1 MRAVELGMAAS
12 PSARP
17 RKLLANL
24 VEKLEQTKAAAG
36 VDGGAADF
44 EKCKRFALSVYA
56 RADRGDRARPPSEV
70 PSESHVE
77 AFSAAGTFLR
87 ALEHFRDADRSS
99 ADEDL
104 ATRRQYAEWRA
115 WDLATAARER
125 RGASTVDERTPNETN
140 ETNETK
146 EEGADERDSSRAA
159 PSSSPSISTA
169 RFDSPTSP
177 TTTPPFPPPFDTQP
191 AVVAPI
197 PPSPIPSPASSAPRA
212 SPARQRRRSPPP
224 GAREG
229 ERWRPD
235 WGGGGPY
242 AVGDS
247 VLYSTDGEGT
257 GFALARVVAVDQS
270 VVPPAY
276 VVEIDGAERS
286 TEATRLAPPPD
297 PRMAR
302 PSRDAVGNGT
312 TEETVF
318 FAGVAADG
326 VDDAARAFVR
336 HDVGSTRVGSTRD
349 AFATVDEGDGRV
361 ANDDDDENRKARST
375 TNAFVES
382 KTTPRLDPD
391 ARNPEC
397 RNEAEK
403 FPTNARRERRAAF
416 VEAHELAMRAAQFLD
431 PERGDKRTAAECLRR
446 ALEALEAV

>member
-36 VDGGAADF
+36 VVDGGAADF

-87 ALEHFRDADRSS
+87 ALEHFGDADRSS
-99 ADEDL
+99 AGEDL

-115 WDLATAARER
+115 WDLATARRER

-140 ETNETK
+140 ETNE
-146 EEGADERDSSRAA
+146 EGADAA
-159 PSSSPSISTA
+159 PSSSPTPRFA

-177 TTTPPFPPPFDTQP
+177 TTPTPTPPFSPPFDTQP

-197 PPSPIPSPASSAPRA
+197 PPSPIPLPGSPAPRA

-247 VLYSTDGEGT
+247 ALYSTDGEGT
-257 GFALARVVAVDQS
+257 GFALTRVVAVDHS
-270 VVPPAY
+270 VAPPAY

-302 PSRDAVGNGT
+302 PSRDAVGSGT
-312 TEETVF
+312 TEETV
-318 FAGVAADG
+318 AGVVADG
-326 VDDAARAFVR
+326 IDDAAC
-336 HDVGSTRVGSTRD
+336 D
-349 AFATVDEGDGRV
+349 AFATVDEGDAAERPF
-361 ANDDDDENRKARST
+361 ANDDDDENAKARST
-375 TNAFVES
+375 TNA
-382 KTTPRLDPD
+382 TPPHLDAPRLDPD
-391 ARNPEC
+391 ARNPDAS
-397 RNEAEK
+397 NEAEK
-403 FPTNARRERRAAF
+403 TNARHEKRAAF

>member
-36 VDGGAADF
+36 VVDGGAADF

-87 ALEHFRDADRSS
+87 ALEHFGDADRSS
-99 ADEDL
+99 AGEDL

-115 WDLATAARER
+115 WDLATARRER

-140 ETNETK
+140 ETNE
-146 EEGADERDSSRAA
+146 EGADAA
-159 PSSSPSISTA
+159 PSSSPTPRFA

-177 TTTPPFPPPFDTQP
+177 TTPTTTPPFSPPFDTQP

-197 PPSPIPSPASSAPRA
+197 PPSPIPVPGSPAPRA

-247 VLYSTDGEGT
+247 ALYSTDGEGT
-257 GFALARVVAVDQS
+257 GFALTRVVAVDHS
-270 VVPPAY
+270 VTPPAY

-286 TEATRLAPPPD
+286 TEANRLAPPPD

-302 PSRDAVGNGT
+302 PSRDAVGSGT
-312 TEETVF
+312 TEETV
-318 FAGVAADG
+318 AGVVADG
-326 VDDAARAFVR
+326 IDDAAC
-336 HDVGSTRVGSTRD
+336 D
-349 AFATVDEGDGRV
+349 AFATVDEGDAAKRPF
-361 ANDDDDENRKARST
+361 ANDDDDENAKARST
-375 TNAFVES
+375 TNA
-382 KTTPRLDPD
+382 TPPHLDAPHLDAPRLDPD
-391 ARNPEC
+391 ARNPDAS
-397 RNEAEK
+397 NEAEK
-403 FPTNARRERRAAF
+403 TNARHEKRAAF

>member
-36 VDGGAADF
+36 VVDGGAADF

-70 PSESHVE
+70 PSKSHVE

-87 ALEHFRDADRSS
+87 ALEHFGDADRSS

-140 ETNETK
+140 E
-146 EEGADERDSSRAA
+146 ERAEKGDSSRAA
-159 PSSSPSISTA
+159 PSLSPTPTA
-169 RFDSPTSP
+169 RFDSPTP
-177 TTTPPFPPPFDTQP
+177 PPTTPPFPPPFDTQP

-197 PPSPIPSPASSAPRA
+197 LPSPIPSPGSPAPRA

-247 VLYSTDGEGT
+247 ALYSTDGEGT
-257 GFALARVVAVDQS
+257 GFALTRVVAVDHS
-270 VVPPAY
+270 VAPPAY

-302 PSRDAVGNGT
+302 PSRDAVGSGT
-312 TEETVF
+312 TEETV
-318 FAGVAADG
+318 AGVVADG
-326 VDDAARAFVR
+326 IDDAAC
-336 HDVGSTRVGSTRD
+336 H
-349 AFATVDEGDGRV
+349 AFATVDEGDAAERPF
-361 ANDDDDENRKARST
+361 ANDDDDENAKARST
-375 TNAFVES
+375 TNA
-382 KTTPRLDPD
+382 TPPRLDPD
-391 ARNPEC
+391 ARNPDAS
-397 RNEAEK
+397 NEAEK
-403 FPTNARRERRAAF
+403 TNARHEKRAAF
-416 VEAHELAMRAAQFLD
+416 VEAHELAMRAARFLD

>member
-17 RKLLANL
+17 RKLLAKL

-36 VDGGAADF
+36 VVDGGAADF
-44 EKCKRFALSVYA
+44 EKCKRFALYVYA

-87 ALEHFRDADRSS
+87 ALEHFGDADRSS
-99 ADEDL
+99 AGEDL

-115 WDLATAARER
+115 WDLATAAREL

-140 ETNETK
+140 ETNE
-146 EEGADERDSSRAA
+146 EGADAA
-159 PSSSPSISTA
+159 PSSSPTPRFA

-177 TTTPPFPPPFDTQP
+177 TTPTTTPSFSPPFDTQP

-197 PPSPIPSPASSAPRA
+197 PPSHIPLPGSPAPRA
-212 SPARQRRRSPPP
+212 SPVRQRRRSPPP

-247 VLYSTDGEGT
+247 ALYSTDGEGT
-257 GFALARVVAVDQS
+257 GFALTRVVAVDHS
-270 VVPPAY
+270 VAPPAY

-302 PSRDAVGNGT
+302 PSRDAVGSGT
-312 TEETVF
+312 TEETV
-318 FAGVAADG
+318 AGVVADG
-326 VDDAARAFVR
+326 IDDAAC
-336 HDVGSTRVGSTRD
+336 D
-349 AFATVDEGDGRV
+349 AFASVDEGDAAERPF
-361 ANDDDDENRKARST
+361 ANDDDDEKAKARST
-375 TNAFVES
+375 TNA
-382 KTTPRLDPD
+382 TPPHLDAPRLDAPRLDPD
-391 ARNPEC
+391 ARNPDAS
-397 RNEAEK
+397 NEAEK
-403 FPTNARRERRAAF
+403 TNARHEKRAAF

>member
-36 VDGGAADF
+36 VVDGGAADF

-87 ALEHFRDADRSS
+87 ALEHFGDADRSS
-99 ADEDL
+99 AGEDL

-115 WDLATAARER
+115 WDLATARRER

-140 ETNETK
+140 ETNE
-146 EEGADERDSSRAA
+146 EGADAA
-159 PSSSPSISTA
+159 PSSSPTPRFA

-177 TTTPPFPPPFDTQP
+177 TTPTTTPPFSPPFDTQP

-197 PPSPIPSPASSAPRA
+197 PPSPIPLPGSPAPRA

-247 VLYSTDGEGT
+247 ALYSTDGEGT
-257 GFALARVVAVDQS
+257 GFALTRVVAVDHS
-270 VVPPAY
+270 VAPPAY

-302 PSRDAVGNGT
+302 RSRDAVGSGT
-312 TEETVF
+312 TEETV
-318 FAGVAADG
+318 AGVVADG
-326 VDDAARAFVR
+326 IDDAAC
-336 HDVGSTRVGSTRD
+336 D
-349 AFATVDEGDGRV
+349 AFATVDEGDAAEIPF
-361 ANDDDDENRKARST
+361 ANDDDDENAKARST
-375 TNAFVES
+375 TNA
-382 KTTPRLDPD
+382 TPPHLDAPRLDPD
-391 ARNPEC
+391 ARNPDAS
-397 RNEAEK
+397 NEAEK
-403 FPTNARRERRAAF
+403 TNARHEKRAAF

>member
-1 MRAVELGMAAS
+1 MAAS

-36 VDGGAADF
+36 VVDGGAADF

-87 ALEHFRDADRSS
+87 ALEHFGDADRSS
-99 ADEDL
+99 AGEDL

-115 WDLATAARER
+115 WDLATARRER

-140 ETNETK
+140 ETNE
-146 EEGADERDSSRAA
+146 EGADAA
-159 PSSSPSISTA
+159 PSSSPTPRFA

-177 TTTPPFPPPFDTQP
+177 TTPTTTPPFSPPFDTQP

-197 PPSPIPSPASSAPRA
+197 PPSPIPSPGSPAPRA

-247 VLYSTDGEGT
+247 ALYSTDGEGT
-257 GFALARVVAVDQS
+257 GFALTRVVAVDHS
-270 VVPPAY
+270 VAPPAY

-302 PSRDAVGNGT
+302 PSRDAVGSGT
-312 TEETVF
+312 TEETV
-318 FAGVAADG
+318 AGVVADG
-326 VDDAARAFVR
+326 IDDAAC
-336 HDVGSTRVGSTRD
+336 D
-349 AFATVDEGDGRV
+349 AFATVDEGDAAERPF
-361 ANDDDDENRKARST
+361 ANDDDDENAKARST
-375 TNAFVES
+375 TNA
-382 KTTPRLDPD
+382 TPPHLDAPRLDPD
-391 ARNPEC
+391 ARNPDAS
-397 RNEAEK
+397 NEAEK
-403 FPTNARRERRAAF
+403 TNARHEKRAAF

>member
-36 VDGGAADF
+36 VVDGGAADF

-87 ALEHFRDADRSS
+87 ALEHFGDADRSS
-99 ADEDL
+99 AGEDL
-104 ATRRQYAEWRA
+104 ASRRQYAEWRA
-115 WDLATAARER
+115 WDLATARRER

-140 ETNETK
+140 ETNE
-146 EEGADERDSSRAA
+146 EGADAA
-159 PSSSPSISTA
+159 PSSSPTPRFA

-177 TTTPPFPPPFDTQP
+177 TTPTTTPPFSPPFDTQP
-191 AVVAPI
+191 ALVAPI
-197 PPSPIPSPASSAPRA
+197 PPSAIPLPGSPAPRA

-247 VLYSTDGEGT
+247 ALYSTDGEGT
-257 GFALARVVAVDQS
+257 GFALARVVAVDHS
-270 VVPPAY
+270 VSPPAY

-302 PSRDAVGNGT
+302 LSRDAVGSGT
-312 TEETVF
+312 TEETV
-318 FAGVAADG
+318 AGVVADG
-326 VDDAARAFVR
+326 IDDAAC
-336 HDVGSTRVGSTRD
+336 D
-349 AFATVDEGDGRV
+349 AFATVDEGDAAERPF
-361 ANDDDDENRKARST
+361 ANDDDDENAKARST
-375 TNAFVES
+375 TNA
-382 KTTPRLDPD
+382 TPPHLDAPRLDPD
-391 ARNPEC
+391 ARNPDAS
-397 RNEAEK
+397 NEAEK
-403 FPTNARRERRAAF
+403 TNARHEKRAAF

>member
-36 VDGGAADF
+36 VVDGGAADF

-87 ALEHFRDADRSS
+87 ALEHFGDADRSS
-99 ADEDL
+99 AGEDL

-115 WDLATAARER
+115 WDLATARRER

-140 ETNETK
+140 ETNE
-146 EEGADERDSSRAA
+146 EGADAA
-159 PSSSPSISTA
+159 PSSSPTPRFA

-177 TTTPPFPPPFDTQP
+177 TTPTTTPPFSPPFDTQP

-197 PPSPIPSPASSAPRA
+197 PPSPIPSPGSPAPRA

-247 VLYSTDGEGT
+247 ALYSTDGEGT
-257 GFALARVVAVDQS
+257 GFALTRVVAVDHS
-270 VVPPAY
+270 VAPPAY

-302 PSRDAVGNGT
+302 PSRDAVGSGT
-312 TEETVF
+312 TEETV
-318 FAGVAADG
+318 AGVVADG
-326 VDDAARAFVR
+326 IDDAAC
-336 HDVGSTRVGSTRD
+336 D
-349 AFATVDEGDGRV
+349 AFATVDEGDAAERPF
-361 ANDDDDENRKARST
+361 ANDDDDENAKARST
-375 TNAFVES
+375 TNA
-382 KTTPRLDPD
+382 TPPHLDAPRLDPD
-391 ARNPEC
+391 ARNPDAS
-397 RNEAEK
+397 NEAEK
-403 FPTNARRERRAAF
+403 TNARHEKRAAF

>member
-36 VDGGAADF
+36 VVDGGAADF

-87 ALEHFRDADRSS
+87 ALEHFGDADRSS
-99 ADEDL
+99 AGEDL

-140 ETNETK
+140 ETNE
-146 EEGADERDSSRAA
+146 EGADAA
-159 PSSSPSISTA
+159 PSSSPTPRFA

-177 TTTPPFPPPFDTQP
+177 TTPTTTPSFSPPFDTQP

-197 PPSPIPSPASSAPRA
+197 PPSPIPLPGSPAPRA

-247 VLYSTDGEGT
+247 ALYSTDGEGT
-257 GFALARVVAVDQS
+257 GFALTRVVAVDHS
-270 VVPPAY
+270 VAPPAY

-302 PSRDAVGNGT
+302 PSRDAVGSGT
-312 TEETVF
+312 TEETV
-318 FAGVAADG
+318 AGVVADG
-326 VDDAARAFVR
+326 IDDAAC
-336 HDVGSTRVGSTRD
+336 D
-349 AFATVDEGDGRV
+349 AFATVDEGDAAERPF
-361 ANDDDDENRKARST
+361 ANDDDEENAKARST
-375 TNAFVES
+375 TNA
-382 KTTPRLDPD
+382 TPPRLDPD
-391 ARNPEC
+391 ARNPDAS
-397 RNEAEK
+397 NEAEK
-403 FPTNARRERRAAF
+403 TNARHEKRAAF
-416 VEAHELAMRAAQFLD
+416 VEAHELAMRAARFLD
-431 PERGDKRTAAECLRR
+431 PERGDTRTAAECLRR

>member
-1 MRAVELGMAAS
+1 MAAS

-36 VDGGAADF
+36 VVDGGAADF

-87 ALEHFRDADRSS
+87 ALEHFGDADRSS
-99 ADEDL
+99 AGEDL

-115 WDLATAARER
+115 WDLATARRER

-140 ETNETK
+140 ETNE
-146 EEGADERDSSRAA
+146 EGADAA
-159 PSSSPSISTA
+159 PSSSPTPRFA

-177 TTTPPFPPPFDTQP
+177 TTPTTTPPFSPPFDTQP

-197 PPSPIPSPASSAPRA
+197 PPSPIPVPGSPAPRA

-247 VLYSTDGEGT
+247 ALYSTDGEGT
-257 GFALARVVAVDQS
+257 GFALTRVVAVDHS
-270 VVPPAY
+270 VAPPAY

-302 PSRDAVGNGT
+302 PSRDAVGSGT
-312 TEETVF
+312 TEETV
-318 FAGVAADG
+318 AGVVADG
-326 VDDAARAFVR
+326 IDDAAC
-336 HDVGSTRVGSTRD
+336 D
-349 AFATVDEGDGRV
+349 AFATVDEGAAAERPF
-361 ANDDDDENRKARST
+361 ANDDDDENAKARST
-375 TNAFVES
+375 TNA
-382 KTTPRLDPD
+382 TPPHLDAPRLDPD
-391 ARNPEC
+391 ARNPDAS
-397 RNEAEK
+397 NEAEK
-403 FPTNARRERRAAF
+403 TNARHEKRAAF
-416 VEAHELAMRAAQFLD
+416 VEAHELAMRAAQFMD

>member
-36 VDGGAADF
+36 VVDGGAADF

-87 ALEHFRDADRSS
+87 ALEHFGYADRSS
-99 ADEDL
+99 AGEDL

-115 WDLATAARER
+115 WDLATARRER

-140 ETNETK
+140 ETNE
-146 EEGADERDSSRAA
+146 EGADAA
-159 PSSSPSISTA
+159 PSSSPTPRFA

-177 TTTPPFPPPFDTQP
+177 TTPTTTPPFSPPFDTQP

-197 PPSPIPSPASSAPRA
+197 PPSPIPVPGSPAPRA

-247 VLYSTDGEGT
+247 ALYSTDGEGT
-257 GFALARVVAVDQS
+257 GFALTHVVAVDHS
-270 VVPPAY
+270 VTPPAY

-302 PSRDAVGNGT
+302 PSRDAVGSGT
-312 TEETVF
+312 TEETV
-318 FAGVAADG
+318 AGVVADG
-326 VDDAARAFVR
+326 IDDAAC
-336 HDVGSTRVGSTRD
+336 D
-349 AFATVDEGDGRV
+349 AFATVDEGDAAERPF
-361 ANDDDDENRKARST
+361 ANDDDDENAKARST
-375 TNAFVES
+375 TNA
-382 KTTPRLDPD
+382 TPPHLDAPRLDPD
-391 ARNPEC
+391 ARNPDAS
-397 RNEAEK
+397 NEAEK
-403 FPTNARRERRAAF
+403 TNARHEKRAAF

>member
-36 VDGGAADF
+36 VVDGGAADF

-87 ALEHFRDADRSS
+87 ALEHFGDADRSS
-99 ADEDL
+99 AGEDL

-115 WDLATAARER
+115 WDLATARRER

-140 ETNETK
+140 ETNE
-146 EEGADERDSSRAA
+146 EGADAA
-159 PSSSPSISTA
+159 PSSSPTPRFA

-177 TTTPPFPPPFDTQP
+177 TTPTTTPPFSPPFDTQP

-197 PPSPIPSPASSAPRA
+197 PPSPIPSPGSPAPRA

-247 VLYSTDGEGT
+247 ALYSTDGEGT
-257 GFALARVVAVDQS
+257 GFALTRVVAVDHS
-270 VVPPAY
+270 VAPPAY

-302 PSRDAVGNGT
+302 PSRDAVGSGT
-312 TEETVF
+312 TEETV
-318 FAGVAADG
+318 AGVVADG
-326 VDDAARAFVR
+326 IDDAAC
-336 HDVGSTRVGSTRD
+336 D
-349 AFATVDEGDGRV
+349 AFATVDEGDAAERPV
-361 ANDDDDENRKARST
+361 ANDDDDENAKARST
-375 TNAFVES
+375 TNA
-382 KTTPRLDPD
+382 TPPHLDAPRLDPD
-391 ARNPEC
+391 ARNPDAS
-397 RNEAEK
+397 NEAEK
-403 FPTNARRERRAAF
+403 TNARHEKRAAF

>member
-1 MRAVELGMAAS
+1 M
-12 PSARP
+12 
-17 RKLLANL
+17 
-24 VEKLEQTKAAAG
+24 
-36 VDGGAADF
+36 
-44 EKCKRFALSVYA
+44 
-56 RADRGDRARPPSEV
+56 
-70 PSESHVE
+70 
-77 AFSAAGTFLR
+77 
-87 ALEHFRDADRSS
+87 
-99 ADEDL
+99 
-104 ATRRQYAEWRA
+104 
-115 WDLATAARER
+115 
-125 RGASTVDERTPNETN
+125 
-140 ETNETK
+140 
-146 EEGADERDSSRAA
+146 
-159 PSSSPSISTA
+159 
-169 RFDSPTSP
+169 
-177 TTTPPFPPPFDTQP
+177 
-191 AVVAPI
+191 
-197 PPSPIPSPASSAPRA
+197 
-212 SPARQRRRSPPP
+212 
-224 GAREG
+224 
-229 ERWRPD
+229 
-235 WGGGGPY
+235 
-242 AVGDS
+242 
-247 VLYSTDGEGT
+247 LYSTDGEGT

-302 PSRDAVGNGT
+302 PSRDAVGSGT

-349 AFATVDEGDGRV
+349 AFATVDEGDGLV

>member
-140 ETNETK
+140 ETNE
-146 EEGADERDSSRAA
+146 EGADAA

-197 PPSPIPSPASSAPRA
+197 LPSPIPSPGSSAPLA

-247 VLYSTDGEGT
+247 ALYSTDGEGT
-257 GFALARVVAVDQS
+257 GFALTRVVAVDHS
-270 VVPPAY
+270 VAPPAY

-302 PSRDAVGNGT
+302 PSRDAVGSGT
-312 TEETVF
+312 TEETV
-318 FAGVAADG
+318 AGVAADG

-349 AFATVDEGDGRV
+349 AFATVDEGDGLV

-375 TNAFVES
+375 TNATPP

-403 FPTNARRERRAAF
+403 TNARRERRAAF

>member
-70 PSESHVE
+70 PSKSHVE

-87 ALEHFRDADRSS
+87 ALEHFGDADRSS

-140 ETNETK
+140 E
-146 EEGADERDSSRAA
+146 EGADERDSSRAA

-169 RFDSPTSP
+169 RFDSPTMT
-177 TTTPPFPPPFDTQP
+177 TTTPPFPPPFDTQT

-197 PPSPIPSPASSAPRA
+197 PPSPNPAPGSPAPLA

-224 GAREG
+224 DAREG

-276 VVEIDGAERS
+276 VVDIDGAERS
-286 TEATRLAPPPD
+286 TEATRLAPPPN

-302 PSRDAVGNGT
+302 PSRDAVGSGT
-312 TEETVF
+312 TEETV
-318 FAGVAADG
+318 AGVAADG
-326 VDDAARAFVR
+326 VHDAAHAFVR
-336 HDVGSTRVGSTRD
+336 HDVDSTRVGSTRD
-349 AFATVDEGDGRV
+349 AFATVDEGDELV
-361 ANDDDDENRKARST
+361 ANDDDDDDEKRMARST
-375 TNAFVES
+375 TNATPP

-391 ARNPEC
+391 ARNPDC

-403 FPTNARRERRAAF
+403 TNARRERRAAF

-431 PERGDKRTAAECLRR
+431 PERGDKRNAAECLRR

>member
-36 VDGGAADF
+36 VVDGGAADF

-87 ALEHFRDADRSS
+87 ALEHFGDADRSS
-99 ADEDL
+99 AGEDL

-115 WDLATAARER
+115 WDLATARRER

-140 ETNETK
+140 ETNE
-146 EEGADERDSSRAA
+146 EGADAA
-159 PSSSPSISTA
+159 PSSSPTPRFA

-177 TTTPPFPPPFDTQP
+177 TTPTTTPPFSPPFDTQP

-197 PPSPIPSPASSAPRA
+197 PPSPIPLPGSPAPRA

-247 VLYSTDGEGT
+247 ALYSTDGEGT
-257 GFALARVVAVDQS
+257 GFALTRVVAVDHS
-270 VVPPAY
+270 VTPPAY

-302 PSRDAVGNGT
+302 PSRDAVGSGT
-312 TEETVF
+312 TEETV
-318 FAGVAADG
+318 AGVVADG
-326 VDDAARAFVR
+326 IDDAAC
-336 HDVGSTRVGSTRD
+336 D
-349 AFATVDEGDGRV
+349 AFATVDEGDAAERPF
-361 ANDDDDENRKARST
+361 ANDDDDENAKARST
-375 TNAFVES
+375 TNA
-382 KTTPRLDPD
+382 TPPHLDAPRLDPD
-391 ARNPEC
+391 ARNPDAS
-397 RNEAEK
+397 NEAEK
-403 FPTNARRERRAAF
+403 TNARHEKRAAF

>member
-36 VDGGAADF
+36 VVDGGAADF

-87 ALEHFRDADRSS
+87 ALEHFGDADRSS
-99 ADEDL
+99 AGEDL

-115 WDLATAARER
+115 WDLATARRER

-140 ETNETK
+140 ETNE
-146 EEGADERDSSRAA
+146 EGADAA
-159 PSSSPSISTA
+159 PSSSPTPRFA

-177 TTTPPFPPPFDTQP
+177 TTPTTTPPFSPPFDTQP

-197 PPSPIPSPASSAPRA
+197 PPSPIPVPGSPAPRA

-247 VLYSTDGEGT
+247 ALYSTDGEGT
-257 GFALARVVAVDQS
+257 GFALTRVVAVDHS
-270 VVPPAY
+270 VTPPAY

-286 TEATRLAPPPD
+286 TEANRLAPPPD

-302 PSRDAVGNGT
+302 PSRDAVGSGT
-312 TEETVF
+312 TEETV
-318 FAGVAADG
+318 AGVVADG
-326 VDDAARAFVR
+326 IDDAAC
-336 HDVGSTRVGSTRD
+336 D
-349 AFATVDEGDGRV
+349 AFATVDEGDAAERPF
-361 ANDDDDENRKARST
+361 ANDDDDENAKARST
-375 TNAFVES
+375 TNA
-382 KTTPRLDPD
+382 TPPHLDAPRLDPD
-391 ARNPEC
+391 ARNPDAS
-397 RNEAEK
+397 NEAEK
-403 FPTNARRERRAAF
+403 TNARHEKRAAF

>member
-36 VDGGAADF
+36 VVDGGAADF

-87 ALEHFRDADRSS
+87 ALEHFGDADRSS
-99 ADEDL
+99 AGEDL

-115 WDLATAARER
+115 WDLATARRER

-140 ETNETK
+140 ETNE
-146 EEGADERDSSRAA
+146 EGADAA
-159 PSSSPSISTA
+159 PSSSPTPRFA

-177 TTTPPFPPPFDTQP
+177 TTPTTTPPFSPPFDTQP

-197 PPSPIPSPASSAPRA
+197 PPSPIPLPGSPAPRA

-247 VLYSTDGEGT
+247 ALYSTDGEGT
-257 GFALARVVAVDQS
+257 GFALTRVVAVDHS
-270 VVPPAY
+270 VAPPAY

-302 PSRDAVGNGT
+302 RSRDAVGSGT
-312 TEETVF
+312 TEETV
-318 FAGVAADG
+318 AGVVADG
-326 VDDAARAFVR
+326 IDDAAC
-336 HDVGSTRVGSTRD
+336 D
-349 AFATVDEGDGRV
+349 AFATVDEGDAAERPF
-361 ANDDDDENRKARST
+361 ANDDDDENAKARST
-375 TNAFVES
+375 TNA
-382 KTTPRLDPD
+382 TPPHLDAPRLDAPRLDPD
-391 ARNPEC
+391 ARNPDAS
-397 RNEAEK
+397 NEAEK
-403 FPTNARRERRAAF
+403 TNARHEKRAAF

>member
-1 MRAVELGMAAS
+1 MAAS

-36 VDGGAADF
+36 VVDGGAADF

-87 ALEHFRDADRSS
+87 ALEHFGDADRSS
-99 ADEDL
+99 AGEDL

-115 WDLATAARER
+115 WDLATARRER

-140 ETNETK
+140 ETNE
-146 EEGADERDSSRAA
+146 EGADAA
-159 PSSSPSISTA
+159 PSSSPTPRFA

-177 TTTPPFPPPFDTQP
+177 TTPTTTPPFSPPFDTQP

-197 PPSPIPSPASSAPRA
+197 PPSPIPLPGSPAPRA

-247 VLYSTDGEGT
+247 ALYSTDGEGT
-257 GFALARVVAVDQS
+257 GFALTRVVAVDHS
-270 VVPPAY
+270 VTPPAY

-302 PSRDAVGNGT
+302 PSRDAVGSGT
-312 TEETVF
+312 TEETV
-318 FAGVAADG
+318 AGVVADG
-326 VDDAARAFVR
+326 IDDAAC
-336 HDVGSTRVGSTRD
+336 D
-349 AFATVDEGDGRV
+349 AFATVDEGNAAEIPF
-361 ANDDDDENRKARST
+361 ANDDDDENAKARST
-375 TNAFVES
+375 TNA
-382 KTTPRLDPD
+382 TPPHLDAPRLDPD
-391 ARNPEC
+391 ARNPDAS
-397 RNEAEK
+397 NEAEK
-403 FPTNARRERRAAF
+403 TNARHEKRAAF

>member
-36 VDGGAADF
+36 VVDGGAADF

-87 ALEHFRDADRSS
+87 ALEHFGDADRSS
-99 ADEDL
+99 AGEDL

-115 WDLATAARER
+115 WDLATARRER

-140 ETNETK
+140 ETNE
-146 EEGADERDSSRAA
+146 EGADAA
-159 PSSSPSISTA
+159 PSSSPTPRFA

-177 TTTPPFPPPFDTQP
+177 TTPTTTPPFSPPFDTQP

-197 PPSPIPSPASSAPRA
+197 PPSPIPLPGSPAPRA

-247 VLYSTDGEGT
+247 ALYSTDGEGT
-257 GFALARVVAVDQS
+257 GFALTRVVAVDHS
-270 VVPPAY
+270 VAPPAY

-302 PSRDAVGNGT
+302 PSRDAVGSGT
-312 TEETVF
+312 TEETV
-318 FAGVAADG
+318 AGVVADG
-326 VDDAARAFVR
+326 IDDAAC
-336 HDVGSTRVGSTRD
+336 D
-349 AFATVDEGDGRV
+349 AFATVDEGDAAERPF
-361 ANDDDDENRKARST
+361 ANDDDDENAKARST
-375 TNAFVES
+375 TNA
-382 KTTPRLDPD
+382 TPPHLDAPRLDPD
-391 ARNPEC
+391 ARNPDAS
-397 RNEAEK
+397 NEAEK
-403 FPTNARRERRAAF
+403 TNARHEKRAAF

>member
-36 VDGGAADF
+36 VVDGGAADF

-87 ALEHFRDADRSS
+87 ALEHFGDADRSS
-99 ADEDL
+99 AGEDL

-115 WDLATAARER
+115 WDLATARRER

-140 ETNETK
+140 ETNE
-146 EEGADERDSSRAA
+146 EGADAA
-159 PSSSPSISTA
+159 PSSSPTPRFA

-177 TTTPPFPPPFDTQP
+177 TTPTTTPPFSPPFDTQP

-197 PPSPIPSPASSAPRA
+197 PPSPIPVPGSPAPRA

-247 VLYSTDGEGT
+247 ALYSTDGEGT
-257 GFALARVVAVDQS
+257 GFALTRVVAVDHS
-270 VVPPAY
+270 VAPPAY

-302 PSRDAVGNGT
+302 PSRDAVGSGT
-312 TEETVF
+312 TEETV
-318 FAGVAADG
+318 AGVVADG
-326 VDDAARAFVR
+326 IDDAAC
-336 HDVGSTRVGSTRD
+336 D
-349 AFATVDEGDGRV
+349 AFATVDEGDAAERPF
-361 ANDDDDENRKARST
+361 ANDDDDENAKARST
-375 TNAFVES
+375 TNA
-382 KTTPRLDPD
+382 TPPHLDAPRLDAPRLDPD
-391 ARNPEC
+391 ARNPDAS
-397 RNEAEK
+397 NEAEK
-403 FPTNARRERRAAF
+403 TNARHEKRAAF

>member
-1 MRAVELGMAAS
+1 MAAS

-36 VDGGAADF
+36 VVDGGAADF

-87 ALEHFRDADRSS
+87 ALEHFGDADRSS
-99 ADEDL
+99 AGEDL

-115 WDLATAARER
+115 WDLATARRER

-140 ETNETK
+140 ETNE
-146 EEGADERDSSRAA
+146 EGADAA
-159 PSSSPSISTA
+159 PSSSPTPRFA

-177 TTTPPFPPPFDTQP
+177 TTPTTTPPFSPPFDTQP

-197 PPSPIPSPASSAPRA
+197 PPSPIPVPGSPAPRA

-247 VLYSTDGEGT
+247 ALYSTDGEGT
-257 GFALARVVAVDQS
+257 GFALTRVVAVDHS
-270 VVPPAY
+270 VAPPAY

-302 PSRDAVGNGT
+302 PSRDAVGSGT
-312 TEETVF
+312 TEETV
-318 FAGVAADG
+318 AGVVADG
-326 VDDAARAFVR
+326 IDDAAC
-336 HDVGSTRVGSTRD
+336 D
-349 AFATVDEGDGRV
+349 AFATVDEGDAAERPF
-361 ANDDDDENRKARST
+361 ANDDDDENAKARST
-375 TNAFVES
+375 TNA
-382 KTTPRLDPD
+382 TPPHLDAPRLDPD
-391 ARNPEC
+391 ARNPDAS
-397 RNEAEK
+397 NEAEK
-403 FPTNARRERRAAF
+403 TNARHEKRAAF

>member
-1 MRAVELGMAAS
+1 MAAS

-36 VDGGAADF
+36 VVDGGAADF

-87 ALEHFRDADRSS
+87 ALEHFGDADRSS
-99 ADEDL
+99 AGEDL

-115 WDLATAARER
+115 WDLATARRER

-140 ETNETK
+140 ETNE
-146 EEGADERDSSRAA
+146 EGADAA
-159 PSSSPSISTA
+159 PSSSPTPRFA

-177 TTTPPFPPPFDTQP
+177 TTPTTTPPFSPPFDTQP

-197 PPSPIPSPASSAPRA
+197 PPSPIPLPGSPAPRA

-247 VLYSTDGEGT
+247 ALYSTDGEGT
-257 GFALARVVAVDQS
+257 GFALTRVVAVDHS
-270 VVPPAY
+270 VSPPAY

-302 PSRDAVGNGT
+302 PSRDAVGSGT
-312 TEETVF
+312 TEETV
-318 FAGVAADG
+318 AGVVADG
-326 VDDAARAFVR
+326 IDDAAC
-336 HDVGSTRVGSTRD
+336 D
-349 AFATVDEGDGRV
+349 AFATVDEGDAAERPF
-361 ANDDDDENRKARST
+361 ANDDDDENAKARST
-375 TNAFVES
+375 TNA
-382 KTTPRLDPD
+382 TPPHLDAPRLDPD
-391 ARNPEC
+391 ARNPDAS
-397 RNEAEK
+397 NEAEK
-403 FPTNARRERRAAF
+403 TNARHEKRAAF

>member
-1 MRAVELGMAAS
+1 MAAS

-36 VDGGAADF
+36 VVDGGAADF

-87 ALEHFRDADRSS
+87 ALEHFGDADRSS
-99 ADEDL
+99 AGEDL

-115 WDLATAARER
+115 WDLATARRER

-140 ETNETK
+140 ETNE
-146 EEGADERDSSRAA
+146 EGADAA
-159 PSSSPSISTA
+159 PSSSPTPRFA

-177 TTTPPFPPPFDTQP
+177 TTPTTTPPFSPPFDTQP

-197 PPSPIPSPASSAPRA
+197 PPSPIPLPGSPAPRA

-247 VLYSTDGEGT
+247 ALYSTDGEGT
-257 GFALARVVAVDQS
+257 GFALTRVVAVDHS
-270 VVPPAY
+270 VAPPAY

-302 PSRDAVGNGT
+302 PSRDAVGSGT
-312 TEETVF
+312 TEETV
-318 FAGVAADG
+318 AGVVADG
-326 VDDAARAFVR
+326 IDDAAC
-336 HDVGSTRVGSTRD
+336 D
-349 AFATVDEGDGRV
+349 AFATVDEGDAAERPF
-361 ANDDDDENRKARST
+361 ANDDDDENAKARST
-375 TNAFVES
+375 TNA
-382 KTTPRLDPD
+382 TPPHLDAPRLDPD
-391 ARNPEC
+391 ARNPDAS
-397 RNEAEK
+397 NEAEK
-403 FPTNARRERRAAF
+403 TNARHEKRAAF

>member
-1 MRAVELGMAAS
+1 MAAS

-36 VDGGAADF
+36 VVDGGAADF

-87 ALEHFRDADRSS
+87 ALEHFGDADRSS
-99 ADEDL
+99 AGEDL

-115 WDLATAARER
+115 WDLATARRER

-140 ETNETK
+140 ETNE
-146 EEGADERDSSRAA
+146 EGADAA
-159 PSSSPSISTA
+159 PSSSPTPRFA

-177 TTTPPFPPPFDTQP
+177 TTPTTTPPFSPPFDTQP

-197 PPSPIPSPASSAPRA
+197 PPSPIPLPGSPAPRA

-247 VLYSTDGEGT
+247 ALYSTDGEGT
-257 GFALARVVAVDQS
+257 GFALTRVVAVDHS
-270 VVPPAY
+270 VTPPAY

-302 PSRDAVGNGT
+302 PSRDAVGSGT
-312 TEETVF
+312 TEETV
-318 FAGVAADG
+318 AGVVADG
-326 VDDAARAFVR
+326 IDDAAC
-336 HDVGSTRVGSTRD
+336 D
-349 AFATVDEGDGRV
+349 AFATVDEGDAAERPF
-361 ANDDDDENRKARST
+361 ANDDDDENAKARST
-375 TNAFVES
+375 TNA
-382 KTTPRLDPD
+382 TPPHLDAPHLDAPRLDPD
-391 ARNPEC
+391 ARNPDAS
-397 RNEAEK
+397 NEAEK
-403 FPTNARRERRAAF
+403 TNARHEKRAAF

>member
-1 MRAVELGMAAS
+1 
-12 PSARP
+12 
-17 RKLLANL
+17 
-24 VEKLEQTKAAAG
+24 
-36 VDGGAADF
+36 
-44 EKCKRFALSVYA
+44 
-56 RADRGDRARPPSEV
+56 
-70 PSESHVE
+70 
-77 AFSAAGTFLR
+77 
-87 ALEHFRDADRSS
+87 
-99 ADEDL
+99 
-104 ATRRQYAEWRA
+104 
-115 WDLATAARER
+115 
-125 RGASTVDERTPNETN
+125 
-140 ETNETK
+140 
-146 EEGADERDSSRAA
+146 
-159 PSSSPSISTA
+159 
-169 RFDSPTSP
+169 
-177 TTTPPFPPPFDTQP
+177 
-191 AVVAPI
+191 
-197 PPSPIPSPASSAPRA
+197 
-212 SPARQRRRSPPP
+212 
-224 GAREG
+224 
-229 ERWRPD
+229 
-235 WGGGGPY
+235 
-242 AVGDS
+242 
-247 VLYSTDGEGT
+247 
-257 GFALARVVAVDQS
+257 VVAVDQS

-312 TEETVF
+312 TEETV
-318 FAGVAADG
+318 AGVAADG

-349 AFATVDEGDGRV
+349 AFATVDEGDGLV

-403 FPTNARRERRAAF
+403 TNARRERRAAF

>member
-36 VDGGAADF
+36 VVDGGAADF

-87 ALEHFRDADRSS
+87 ALEHFGDADRSS
-99 ADEDL
+99 AGEDL

-115 WDLATAARER
+115 WDLATARRER

-140 ETNETK
+140 ETNE
-146 EEGADERDSSRAA
+146 EGADAA
-159 PSSSPSISTA
+159 PSSSPTPRFA

-177 TTTPPFPPPFDTQP
+177 TTPTTTPPFSPPFDTQP

-197 PPSPIPSPASSAPRA
+197 PPSPIPVPGSPAPRA

-247 VLYSTDGEGT
+247 ALYSTDGEGT
-257 GFALARVVAVDQS
+257 GFALTRVVAVDHS
-270 VVPPAY
+270 VAPPAY

-302 PSRDAVGNGT
+302 PSRDAVGSGT
-312 TEETVF
+312 TEETV
-318 FAGVAADG
+318 AGVVADG
-326 VDDAARAFVR
+326 IDDAAC
-336 HDVGSTRVGSTRD
+336 D
-349 AFATVDEGDGRV
+349 AFATVDEGDAAERPF
-361 ANDDDDENRKARST
+361 ANDDDDENAKARST
-375 TNAFVES
+375 TNA
-382 KTTPRLDPD
+382 TPPHLDAPRLDPD
-391 ARNPEC
+391 ARNPDAS
-397 RNEAEK
+397 NEAEK
-403 FPTNARRERRAAF
+403 TNARHEKRAAF

>member
-1 MRAVELGMAAS
+1 MRAVELGMSA
-12 PSARP
+12 PPDARP

-24 VEKLEQTKAAAG
+24 VDTLERTKADAG
-36 VDGGAADF
+36 VVDGAATDF
-44 EKCKRFALSVYA
+44 ESCKRFALSVYA
-56 RADRGDRARPPSEV
+56 RADRGDRARPPNDV
-70 PSESHVE
+70 PTNAHVE

-87 ALEHFRDADRSS
+87 ALEHFGDADRSS
-99 ADEDL
+99 AGEDL

-115 WDLATAARER
+115 WDLATARRER

-140 ETNETK
+140 ETNE
-146 EEGADERDSSRAA
+146 EGADAA
-159 PSSSPSISTA
+159 PSSSPTPRFA

-177 TTTPPFPPPFDTQP
+177 TTPTTTPPFSPPFDTQP

-197 PPSPIPSPASSAPRA
+197 PPSPIPLPGSPAPRA

-247 VLYSTDGEGT
+247 ALYSTDGEGT
-257 GFALARVVAVDQS
+257 GFALTRVVAVDHS
-270 VVPPAY
+270 VSPPAY

-302 PSRDAVGNGT
+302 PSRDAVGSGT
-312 TEETVF
+312 TEETV
-318 FAGVAADG
+318 AGVVADG
-326 VDDAARAFVR
+326 IDDAAC
-336 HDVGSTRVGSTRD
+336 D
-349 AFATVDEGDGRV
+349 AFATVDEGDAAERPF
-361 ANDDDDENRKARST
+361 ANDDDDENAKARST
-375 TNAFVES
+375 TNA
-382 KTTPRLDPD
+382 TPPHLDAPRLDPD
-391 ARNPEC
+391 ARNPDAS
-397 RNEAEK
+397 NEAEK
-403 FPTNARRERRAAF
+403 TNARHEKRAAF